1 MNNER
6 SSFPDHLLSALENDL
21 GEIISVCELNPGV
34 YYIEVRW
41 NDAPKDYYVVLDT
54 APMAEKVRSYGKKM
68 DGLRLFAYLDDS
80 SGWRIVEYEVER
92 YDRASG
98 QSSVPECIFRD
109 MALHAME
116 VHPEYFGTFPAPYYT
131 PSGYTLRYRTLDNG
145 IYWVETSSAEELL
158 AVCSPIWNA
167 ELSAAAIALSKA
179 AEWDRIVG
187 IEETMGYVFFPKE
200 SSAVPIYELME
211 TRRKWDGTVIC
222 RPALMNALWQYAPE
236 YTMRLNRVK
245 NQALNAGIAQF
256 LGQAGAIPQ
265 PEGRGIVGMFPDA
278 GTDFLLLK

>member
-1 MNNER
+1 MEIDNY
-6 SSFPDHLLSALENDL
+6 LSALENDL

-34 YYIEVRW
+34 YYIEARRD
-41 NDAPKDYYVVLDT
+41 DAHAEDYYVVLDT
-54 APMAEKVRSYGKKM
+54 APIAKKVQAYGKKM
-68 DGLRLFAYLDDS
+68 DGLRLFVYLDDS

-92 YDRASG
+92 YDCASG

-116 VHPEYFGTFPAPYYT
+116 VHTEYFGTFPAPYYT

-158 AVCSPIWNA
+158 AVCSPIWDA

-236 YTMRLNRVK
+236 YTMHLNRVK
-245 NQALNAGIAQF
+245 NEARDAGIVQF
-256 LGQAGAIPQ
+256 LGQAGLEAIPQ
-265 PEGRGIVGMFPDA
+265 PEGKGIVGMFPDA